1 MMEGSLKGCND
12 TDTKSALQSINNEET
27 FGGRE
32 KMNLQDTTT
41 LHNGVEMPWFG
52 LGVFKVEEG
61 PELVNAVKVAIKHG
75 YRSIDTAA
83 IYENEEG
90 VGQGIREG
98 LKEAGISREDL
109 FVTSKVWNAD
119 LGYESAIAA
128 YEESLKKL
136 GLEYLDLYLIHWP
149 VEGKYKEAWRALE
162 TLYKQ
167 GKVKAIGVSNFQIH
181 HLKDLM
187 EDAEVKPMV
196 NQVECHP
203 RLTQK
208 EVQAFCKEQ
217 GIQLEA
223 WSPLMQGELLDN
235 DILQAIATKHG
246 KSVAQVILRW
256 DLQNGIVTIPKS
268 TKEHRIVE
276 NSTVFDFEL
285 TEEEMIQIDGLNQNH
300 RVGPDPDNFDF

>member
-1 MMEGSLKGCND
+1 
-12 TDTKSALQSINNEET
+12 
-27 FGGRE
+27 
-32 KMNLQDTTT
+32 
-41 LHNGVEMPWFG
+41 
-52 LGVFKVEEG
+52 VEEG

-119 LGYESAIAA
+119 LGYESTIAA
-128 YEESLKKL
+128 YEKSLQKL

-162 TLYKQ
+162 TLYKE

-235 DILQAIATKHG
+235 EVLQAIATKHG

-285 TEEEMIQIDGLNQNH
+285 TEEEMNQIDGLNQNH

>member
-1 MMEGSLKGCND
+1 MVK
-12 TDTKSALQSINNEET
+12 
-27 FGGRE
+27 
-32 KMNLQDTTT
+32 NLQDTTT
-41 LHNGVEMPWFG
+41 LHNGVKMPWFG

-61 PELVNAVKVAIKHG
+61 PELVNAVKMAIKHG

-119 LGYESAIAA
+119 LGYESTIAA
-128 YEESLKKL
+128 YEKSLQKL

-162 TLYKQ
+162 TLYKE

-235 DILQAIATKHG
+235 EVLQAIATKHG

-285 TEEEMIQIDGLNQNH
+285 TEEEMNQIDGLNQNH